1 MSSTDKV
8 SLGGQL
14 DRLIETIRSRRGADP
29 ESSYTAALFAGGA
42 ARCARKFGEEALET
56 VIAASQ
62 GDRVGLAEE
71 AADAL
76 YHLLVLL
83 AAAEVPPSDVADVL
97 ARREG
102 VSGHAEKAARK
113 GQAI

>member
-1 MSSTDKV
+1 MASTDKQ
-8 SLGGQL
+8 SLGANI
-14 DRLIETIRSRRGADP
+14 DRLAQVIGSRKGADP
-29 ESSYTAALFAGGA
+29 EASYTAALFAGGA

-76 YHLLVLL
+76 YHLMVLL
-83 AAAEVPPSDVADVL
+83 AAMDVAPSDVAAVL
-97 ARREG
+97 ARRAG
-102 VSGHAEKAARK
+102 VSGHAEKASRNPPEA
-113 GQAI
+113 